1 MRILRIAFALTVA
14 IGILLGGHYYVW
26 RRLVLDVSLPAP
38 WDLLATLLVLV
49 LLVSQPAS
57 FIVPRFLPRRG
68 SAWIL
73 WPAWTWM
80 GVIFLL
86 VVLLAIADLVGLLVE
101 TSPREVAV
109 IVTVLAGALTIT
121 SMVSALAPVRVREVV
136 VPLERLPEA
145 LEGTVI
151 AQITDVHVDPLV
163 GRAWVESLVQK
174 INEIEPDLVAITGD
188 LVDGTVEQLGEH
200 VAPLSALRPRWGS
213 FFVTGNHEYYGGGEP
228 VAAAEEWIEELGRLG
243 VRALRNERVTV
254 GDDGARLDVAGVYDS
269 SASAFGRRH
278 RPDVARALVGRD
290 EERPVVLLAHQP
302 KAIREAAQ
310 HRVDLQLS
318 GHTHDGQIWPFK
330 YLVRLQQPYVEGL
343 VRHRDTWLY
352 VSRGTGF
359 WGPPM
364 RLLAPAEI
372 TKIVLTRAAQPSS
385 R

>member
-1 MRILRIAFALTVA
+1 MRIVRIAFALTVA
-14 IGILLGGHYYVW
+14 IGILLAGHYYVW

-38 WDLLATLLVLV
+38 WDAIATVVVLI

-57 FIVPRFLPRRG
+57 FIVPRFLSRRG

-86 VVLLAIADLVGLLVE
+86 VVLLAIADLVGLFVD

-109 IVTVLAGALTIT
+109 VVVVASAALTIA

-136 VPLERLPEA
+136 VPIARLPEA
-145 LEGTVI
+145 LDGTVI

-163 GRAWVESLVQK
+163 GRPWVESLVQK
-174 INEIEPDLVAITGD
+174 INEIEPDVVAITGD

-213 FFVTGNHEYYGGGEP
+213 FFVTGNHEYYGGGDP
-228 VAAAEEWIEELGRLG
+228 IAAAEEWLVELERLG
-243 VRALRNERVTV
+243 VRVLRNERVTV

-269 SASAFGRRH
+269 SARSFGERH
-278 RPDVARALVGRD
+278 RADVAAAVSGRD
-290 EERPVVLLAHQP
+290 PAHPVILLAHQP
-302 KAIREAAQ
+302 KAIREAAE
-310 HRVDLQLS
+310 HGVDLQLS

-343 VRHRDTWLY
+343 VRHRDTWLF

-372 TKIVLTRAAQPSS
+372 TKIVLTRGDQPSS
-385 R
+385 T